1 MEMRNI
7 PGCGLALP
15 LVGIGCNNFGGR
27 SGLEETRAVVH
38 RALDVGINFFD
49 TADVYPNTNKGQSE
63 TLLGQVLGPRRKDVI
78 IATKFG
84 IPMDGPAGASRRYI
98 VSAVE
103 ASLRRLGTEW
113 IDLYQ
118 LHRPDPKTPLA
129 ETLRA
134 LDDLVRAGKVRYV
147 GCSNFAGWQVADAD
161 WIARELRIDGFVSCQ
176 NEYSLLRREM
186 EHELIPAMNAF
197 GKGLLP
203 YFPLAGGMLT
213 GKYKPQQ
220 DVPAG
225 TRFAKTTVFAGMF
238 MTERNW
244 DIVRQLEAFCA
255 ARNRTMVELAFS
267 WLAARP
273 AVWSIIAG
281 ASTPAQVEQNAAACA
296 WQLSAD
302 DLAEIDR
309 ITAPAPLGSH

>member
-15 LVGIGCNNFGGR
+15 VVGIGCNNFGGR

-38 RALDVGINFFD
+38 KALDVGITFFD
-49 TADVYPNTNKGQSE
+49 TADVYPSTNKGQSE
-63 TLLGQVLGPRRKDVI
+63 TLLGQVLGARRKDVV
-78 IATKFG
+78 IASKFG
-84 IPMDGPAGASRRYI
+84 IRMDGPAGASRRYI

-103 ASLRRLGTEW
+103 ASLRRLGTDW

-118 LHRPDPKTPLA
+118 LHRPDPQTPLA

-147 GCSNFAGWQVADAD
+147 GCSNFAAWQVADAH
-161 WIARELRIDGFVSCQ
+161 WIAKELGIDGFVSCQ

-186 EHELIPAMNAF
+186 DHELIPALTAF

-213 GKYKPQQ
+213 GKYKPQEEA
-220 DVPAG
+220 PAA
-225 TRFAKTTVFAGMF
+225 TRFAKTKVFADMF

-244 DIVRQLEAFCA
+244 TIVQQLEAFCA
-255 ARNRTMVELAFS
+255 ERGRTMVELAFS
-267 WLAARP
+267 WLATRP
-273 AVWSIIAG
+273 ALWSIIAG
-281 ASTPAQVEQNAAACA
+281 ASTPAQVEQNAAACEWRLA
-296 WQLSAD
+296 AD